1 MPSDPQKLPSKW
13 AASNLCQRREQERSA
28 NGTRPLQAP
37 QRLPKPGQQVH
48 KGLHPLPP
56 TMGENGATLAA
67 LEQPAVALPLSE
79 HNSKALSPERVGF
92 IQHTLHSVPR
102 MAFKKPTP
110 RPKLQRPPT
119 CTIALWQAIVAAGAP
134 VAQAP
139 NTSLSTRTQRP
150 VSMAL
155 LKLPWFA
162 NRRPATN
169 FSDRRGLYK
178 YKSEQTC
185 AAPYKPKRRRK
196 QQQL

>member
-48 KGLHPLPP
+48 KGELANCCPSNSVYNLHPLPP

-155 LKLPWFA
+155 LKLPWVCKP
-162 NRRPATN
+162 PAGN
-169 FSDRRGLYK
+169 ELFRSPR
-178 YKSEQTC
+178 SV
-185 AAPYKPKRRRK
+185 
-196 QQQL
+196 

>member
-155 LKLPWFA
+155 LKLPWVCKP
-162 NRRPATN
+162 PAGN
-169 FSDRRGLYK
+169 ELFRSPR
-178 YKSEQTC
+178 SV
-185 AAPYKPKRRRK
+185 
-196 QQQL
+196 